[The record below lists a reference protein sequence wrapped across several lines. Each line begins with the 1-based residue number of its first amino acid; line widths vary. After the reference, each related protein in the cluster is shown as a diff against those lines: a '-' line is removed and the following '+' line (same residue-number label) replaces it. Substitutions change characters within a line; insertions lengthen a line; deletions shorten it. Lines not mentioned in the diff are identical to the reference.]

1 MSRELNRIKR
11 DKDFLDMLKKDDT
24 TIGDIVKKFGLGALK
39 DTYDDTLGVVVDAAR
54 GGYKV
59 GKNLVKEIKKVS
71 NTTVGE
77 IKGKPKSEAAK
88 QKEAKNTK
96 PSTQSQPKKQ
106 SNQTKATSASSL
118 TDRFTGNTTR
128 NVGTKQSADYIKK
141 LIVDEARRQGVPPEL
156 ALAVAQHESG
166 FNNTA
171 ISPKNKN
178 GSRDHGVFQLN
189 DKYHHLNNVYDPVE
203 NVRYGVGMLRDGLK
217 RNNGDIAATLRQ
229 YNTGNSKPSID
240 GNTYANKVMA
250 LLPQYNQ
257 NTINTIAS
265 SNPAPEG
272 TLDGDGNLIAN
283 NPNVTGAAAPIPQI
297 NEVMGIQTTPD
308 QMYNA
313 VAGGTS
319 QTQKDALNA
328 LNYAQGQLIPTEA
341 RALMNRTYGAGVQD
355 YADAYNA
362 QIANLDKAY
371 EDVQNT
377 RATSD
382 QELLAKFQAMRDLA
396 AQDPRLRNQGYHIDP
411 KVLDRAMTS
420 QALMASPQN
429 PITYQDMVNAQYEA
443 QIANQYGVPYNEYL
457 DSRLGNI
464 NNNMRIK
471 QGEIEYLAN
480 RAASGDTLAQQKLQ
494 AFTTAG
500 TNYMSGLTNAGKL
513 DEDMAKA
520 YMQAVMTG
528 NTDLLKQFQT
538 AFQNAPVETQ
548 KQIGDTLRSII
559 SGQSG
564 ITQTGISANSAETVA
579 GINQQPKMLELPS
592 QINLNE
598 AQALKA
604 RGEGQ
609 MYGVAGGLDEGQA
622 SVINYGGNYTPVNPN
637 ANRQSQPLILWG
649 GNNGSFFNL
658 GGNK

>member
-1 MSRELNRIKR
+1 MAI
-11 DKDFLDMLKKDDT
+11 DKKMIMDMV
-24 TIGDIVKKFGLGALK
+24 I
-39 DTYDDTLGVVVDAAR
+39 
-54 GGYKV
+54 
-59 GKNLVKEIKKVS
+59 
-71 NTTVGE
+71 
-77 IKGKPKSEAAK
+77 SEAEK
-88 QKEAKNTK
+88 
-96 PSTQSQPKKQ
+96 
-106 SNQTKATSASSL
+106 
-118 TDRFTGNTTR
+118 
-128 NVGTKQSADYIKK
+128 
-141 LIVDEARRQGVPPEL
+141 QGVPVDL
-156 ALAVAQHESG
+156 ALALVNQESG
-166 FNNTA
+166 FNPNVKSKAGAIGLMQLMPDTA
-171 ISPKNKN
+171 RSLGVNPYDISDNIRGGITYLKNALIHYNNNVDKALASYN
-178 GSRDHGVFQLN
+178 AGFGAV
-189 DKYHHLNNVYDPVE
+189 DKYKGIPPYKETQNYVKAIKAGRSKYTKVAE
-203 NVRYGVGMLRDGLK
+203 NASQVPKDIANLPTSSDGL
-217 RNNGDIAATLRQ
+217 
-229 YNTGNSKPSID
+229 
-240 GNTYANKVMA
+240 MA
-250 LLPQYNQ
+250 RMRGQ
-257 NTINTIAS
+257 T
-265 SNPAPEG
+265 
-272 TLDGDGNLIAN
+272 
-283 NPNVTGAAAPIPQI
+283 TGAAAPIPQV

-313 VAGGTS
+313 VAGGTN
-319 QTQKDALNA
+319 QAQQDALKA
-328 LNYAQGQLIPTEA
+328 LTYTQGQLIPTEA
-341 RALMNRTYGAGVQD
+341 KALMNRTYGAGVQD
-355 YADAYNA
+355 YTNAYNT

-377 RATSD
+377 RATSN

-396 AQDPRLRNQGYHIDP
+396 AQDPRLQNQGYYIDP

-429 PITYQDMVNAQYEA
+429 PITYQDMVNAQYQA
-443 QIANQYGVPYNEYL
+443 KIANQYGVPYQEYL

-471 QGEIEYLAN
+471 QGEIEYLAA
-480 RAASGDTLAQQKLQ
+480 RAAAGDTLAQQRLQ

-500 TNYMSGLTNAGKL
+500 TNYMSGLANAGKL

-564 ITQTGISANSAETVA
+564 VTQTGISANSAETVA